1 MPSRLIFVRHGLTIW
16 NHEFR
21 YQGHTDI
28 ELSEEGITQAR
39 ALQKR
44 LSTEKPSAI
53 YSSDLRRAWQTA
65 QIIAQ
70 SFCLPVNILPELRE
84 INFGIWEGLTY
95 PDLEK
100 NYPELLKTWLET
112 PDQLIIP
119 GGETFAIVQ
128 ERALKVVKDIAQQ
141 YPDNTVII
149 VTHGGT
155 IAAIL
160 CGLQGEPLR
169 NLWKYRHGN
178 TAVTILSVDKN
189 RATVEILNDTSHL
202 A

>member
-16 NHEFR
+16 NYEFR

-65 QIIAQ
+65 QIVAQ
-70 SFCLPVNILPELRE
+70 AFCLPVNILPELRE

-95 PDLEK
+95 HDLEK

-112 PDQLIIP
+112 PDKLIIP

-128 ERALKVVKDIAQQ
+128 ERALKVVKEIAQQ
-141 YPDNTVII
+141 YPNDTVII
-149 VTHGGT
+149 VTHG
-155 IAAIL
+155 
-160 CGLQGEPLR
+160 LQGETLR
-169 NLWKYRHGN
+169 NMWKYRHGN

-189 RATVEILNDTSHL
+189 RTIVEILNDTSHL